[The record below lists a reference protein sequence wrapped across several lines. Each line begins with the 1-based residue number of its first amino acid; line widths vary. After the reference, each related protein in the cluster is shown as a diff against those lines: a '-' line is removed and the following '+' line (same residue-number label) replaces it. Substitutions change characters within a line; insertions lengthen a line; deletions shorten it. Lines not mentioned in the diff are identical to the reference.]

1 MSVKEKI
8 GELRYG
14 VNAMRALQEKIRK
27 TPADILI
34 NGFDGRDMEL
44 GVSIIWAGMLWN
56 NRALTVDEVGD
67 ILDSEEKLYV
77 NALSEA
83 VPKFL
88 ASFKRTLGLPDQT
101 AQEEKGK
108 N

>member
-1 MSVKEKI
+1 MSVKDKI
-8 GELRYG
+8 GELKYG
-14 VNAMRALQEKIRK
+14 VNAMRALQEKVRK

-56 NRALTVDEVGD
+56 NRGLTLDEVGD
-67 ILDSEEKLYV
+67 LLDSEEKLYID
-77 NALSEA
+77 ALGEA

-88 ASFKRTLGLPDQT
+88 ASFKRVFGLPD
-101 AQEEKGK
+101 AAAEEKGK

>member
-1 MSVKEKI
+1 MSLKEKI
-8 GELRYG
+8 GELKYG

-44 GVSIIWAGMLWN
+44 GTSIIWAGMLWN
-56 NRALTVDEVGD
+56 NRDLTLDEVGD
-67 ILDSEEKLYV
+67 LLDSEEKLYID
-77 NALSEA
+77 ALGEA

-88 ASFKRTLGLPDQT
+88 ASFKRVFGLPD
-101 AQEEKGK
+101 ADAEEKGK

>member
-44 GVSIIWAGMLWN
+44 GTSIIWAGMLWN
-56 NRALTVDEVGD
+56 NRGLTLDEVGD
-67 ILDSEEKLYV
+67 LLDSEEKLYID
-77 NALSEA
+77 ALGEA

-88 ASFKRTLGLPDQT
+88 ASFKRVFGLPD
-101 AQEEKGK
+101 ADAEEKGK

>member
-8 GELRYG
+8 GELKYG
-14 VNAMRALQEKIRK
+14 FNAMRALQEKIRK

-56 NRALTVDEVGD
+56 NRDLTLDEVGD
-67 ILDSEEKLYV
+67 LLDSEEKLYID
-77 NALSEA
+77 ALGEA

-88 ASFKRTLGLPDQT
+88 ASFKRVFGLPD
-101 AQEEKGK
+101 ADAEEKGK

>member
-8 GELRYG
+8 GELKYG

-44 GVSIIWAGMLWN
+44 GTSIIWAGMLWQN
-56 NRALTVDEVGD
+56 HDLTIDEVGD
-67 ILDSEEKLYV
+67 ILDSEERLYID
-77 NALSEA
+77 ALGEA

-88 ASFKRTLGLPDQT
+88 ASFKRVFGLPD
-101 AQEEKGK
+101 AAAEEKGK

>member
-44 GVSIIWAGMLWN
+44 GTSIIWAGMLGN
-56 NRALTVDEVGD
+56 NRGITLDEVGD
-67 ILDSEEKLYV
+67 LLDSEEKLYID
-77 NALSEA
+77 ALGEA

-88 ASFKRTLGLPDQT
+88 ASFKRVFGLPD
-101 AQEEKGK
+101 ADAEEKGK

>member
-1 MSVKEKI
+1 MSVKDKI
-8 GELRYG
+8 GELKYG
-14 VNAMRALQEKIRK
+14 VNALRALQEKIGRS
-27 TPADILI
+27 PADILTG
-34 NGFDGRDMEL
+34 GFDGRDMEL
-44 GVSIIWAGMLWN
+44 GTSIIWAGMLWN
-56 NRALTVDEVGD
+56 NRSLTLDEVGD
-67 ILDSEEKLYV
+67 LLDSEEKLYV

>member
-1 MSVKEKI
+1 MSLKEKI

-44 GVSIIWAGMLWN
+44 GTSIIWAGMLWN
-56 NRALTVDEVGD
+56 NRDLTLDEVGD
-67 ILDSEEKLYV
+67 LLDSEEKLYID
-77 NALSEA
+77 ALGEA

-88 ASFKRTLGLPDQT
+88 ASFKRVFGLPD
-101 AQEEKGK
+101 ADAEEKGK

>member
-44 GVSIIWAGMLWN
+44 GTSIIWAGMLWN
-56 NRALTVDEVGD
+56 NRDLTLDEVGD
-67 ILDSEEKLYV
+67 LLDSEEKLYID
-77 NALSEA
+77 ALGEA

-88 ASFKRTLGLPDQT
+88 ASFKRVFGLPD
-101 AQEEKGK
+101 ADAEEKGK